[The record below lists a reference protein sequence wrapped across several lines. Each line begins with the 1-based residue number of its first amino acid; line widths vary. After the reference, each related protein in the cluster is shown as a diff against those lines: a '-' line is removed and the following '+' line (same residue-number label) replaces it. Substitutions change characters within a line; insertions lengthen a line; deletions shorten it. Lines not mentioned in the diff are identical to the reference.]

1 VKIYPALVS
10 AIKKSRHNFF
20 MYCLKSSHI
29 MKSTILIALSL
40 AAIVSCSKDDDTRN
54 KDIAKESYPLPGD
67 TLFPEGIAY
76 QHSSGK
82 FYTGSVTSGDIL
94 EVDVETG
101 DVRTFASGSAQ
112 DRKAATGLKHDKQ
125 GRLWVCGGADNKI
138 QVLGKNGALLKTW
151 NTLTLFGSGFINDC
165 IIDADYI
172 YFTDSRVKK
181 IYRTSVKGDPGDLEE
196 WLTFNDTQ
204 IPYAATG
211 VNANGIV
218 TTPDNRYLIIVVSS
232 SGKLYRID
240 KSTKAIQEIT
250 LNSPVNSGDGLYLDN
265 TTLYV
270 SRNATNLIFP
280 VTLNSDYSQGM
291 VGSGFGNNLL
301 FNTTIA
307 KAGKYFLVV
316 NGQLN
321 RRNGEPGPQLP
332 FTVSRVEIP

>member
-1 VKIYPALVS
+1 MKSLLVS
-10 AIKKSRHNFF
+10 TLFV
-20 MYCLKSSHI
+20 
-29 MKSTILIALSL
+29 STLIF
-40 AAIVSCSKDDDTRN
+40 SCSKDDHKN
-54 KDIAKESYPLPGD
+54 NNPIKKEIYPLPGD

-76 QHSSGK
+76 HQSRGK

-94 EVDVETG
+94 EVDVKTG
-101 DVRTFASGSAQ
+101 DVRTFALGSLQ
-112 DRKAATGLKHDKQ
+112 GRRAATGLKLDNM

-138 QVLGKNGALLKTW
+138 HVLDADGALIKSW
-151 NTLTLFGSGFINDC
+151 NTQTLFGSGFINDC
-165 IIDADYI
+165 IIDNDFV

-196 WLTFNDTQ
+196 WLTFTDAQ

-211 VNANGIV
+211 TNANGIV
-218 TTPDNRYLIIVVSS
+218 TTPDDKYLIIVIST

-250 LNSPVNSGDGLYLDN
+250 LNTPVTSGDGLYLDN

-270 SRNATNLIFP
+270 SRNATGLIFP
-280 VTLNSDYSQGM
+280 VSLNADYTQGT
-291 VGSGFGNNLL
+291 VGGGFGNGLL

-321 RRNGEPGPQLP
+321 RRNTEPGPQLP
-332 FTVSRVEIP
+332 FTVSRVTIP